1 MYFLSD
7 IFLCIFFIKLR
18 CYCIYN
24 VIFSVYKK
32 NNLHITLNVF
42 NTIFNDGINMSLVV
56 GIIIYPADGPKD
68 CFQFLIL
75 YISSFI
81 SDHFKK

>member
-1 MYFLSD
+1 MLNFQNKNAFL
-7 IFLCIFFIKLR
+7 FFIFFNIL
-18 CYCIYN
+18 
-24 VIFSVYKK
+24 
-32 NNLHITLNVF
+32 